1 MDFKKIIK
9 PLFTL
14 KYYLSKE
21 GIKYLL
27 RDIKGQILY
36 LRNNDYGIPEPL
48 INYTP
53 FRFWIYPSYWR
64 YLLAKFLKK
73 LGLWHPESHIK
84 NIQRRYLTGRP
95 DSLAG
100 MGHQLSN
107 WNAAL
112 IYSMKY
118 DLKFVHQPLL
128 TAGGYNWEEFFN
140 FGDGEVV
147 YDEIIKDQTVKIV
160 KLPRVRWIKED
171 DYGQYVIGE
180 IIKSAYP
187 GSHILFQLQ
196 SDCTAPNVYDHTPSS
211 EILRLKYWNSRA
223 KNPVECNFK
232 DDGLNIACHVRR
244 GDIVT
249 TNDEN
254 VNLRK
259 RWLENSY
266 FIKIV
271 KTITT
276 LLSDKKCYI
285 NVFSQGVKEN
295 FQDFD
300 QLDNVVY
307 HLDEDQFKTFH
318 SMVVADILIL
328 SPSSFSYKAGIISR
342 GIKIAKYP
350 WWHEIPNNSEWLRSD
365 EDGNFNPD
373 PIIERY
379 SN

>member
-1 MDFKKIIK
+1 MDIKKIIK

-14 KYYLSKE
+14 KYYLSRE

-27 RDIKGQILY
+27 RDIKGKFLY

-64 YLLAKFLKK
+64 YVLTKSLKN
-73 LGLWHPESHIK
+73 LGLWHPESHLK
-84 NIQRRYLTGRP
+84 NSQRRYLTGRP
-95 DSLAG
+95 DPLAG

-118 DLKFVHQPLL
+118 DLKFVHQPLV

-211 EILRLKYWNSRA
+211 EILRRKYWNTRG
-223 KNPVECNFK
+223 KNPVECDFK

-259 RWLENSY
+259 RWLENYY
-266 FIKIV
+266 FIEVVNTI
-271 KTITT
+271 KTW
-276 LLSDKKCYI
+276 LPDKTCYI
-285 NVFSQGVKEN
+285 HIFSQGVKDN
-295 FQDFD
+295 FQEFD
-300 QLDNVVY
+300 QLNNVVY
-307 HLDEDQFKTFH
+307 HLNENQFKTFH

-365 EDGNFNPD
+365 EDGNFNPY
-373 PIIERY
+373 PILEKY